1 METVKVGW
9 TDLKFTRVGL
19 GTWAMG
25 GAGEWGWGEQDDQQS
40 ADTIHEAL
48 DLGINWLDTAPIY
61 GRGRSEEV
69 IGRALAGM
77 SGRPLIATKCTQ
89 LWDEDGRTHNSMKR
103 ETILAEAR
111 ASRDRLQIEVIDLY
125 QIHWP
130 IPNEGIEEAW
140 RAIEELMDSGIVRYA
155 SVSNF
160 DISQMQR
167 AQSIHPIAT
176 LQPPYSMLRRGI
188 EDEILPYC
196 GDHDIGVI
204 VYSPMQKGLLTGKV
218 TRDWVQDLPEGD
230 HRRQDANFNE
240 PRLFIHLD
248 LIEQLG
254 ELASRYDRSLPELA
268 IAWTLSNPAVTAA
281 IVGARKPSQIQ
292 ETARSADWRLDE
304 QALSAIESM
313 LEEHAA
319 RLEAAAEI
327 A

>member
-9 TDLKFTRVGL
+9 TDLRFTRVGL

-77 SGRPLIATKCTQ
+77 SERPLIATKCTQ

-130 IPNEGIEEAW
+130 IPDEGIEEAW

-155 SVSNF
+155 GVSNF

-196 GDHDIGVI
+196 RDHDIGVI

-240 PRLFIHLD
+240 PRLSIHLD

-254 ELASRYDRSLPELA
+254 ELASRNDRSLPELA

-281 IVGARKPSQIQ
+281 IVGARQPSQIQ

-304 QALSAIESM
+304 QALSAIESK

-319 RLEAAAEI
+319 RLEAAAEK